1 MSHRR
6 QSERGYA
13 LLVIFL
19 MAATVALMLYKQ
31 MPRVAFER
39 ERDREQLL
47 IDRGEQ
53 YRRAIELYF
62 RANNA
67 WPQRIEDLEDTNDK
81 RYLRRRYKDP
91 YTGKDEW
98 RIVHTNGSQLT
109 DSLVEKPPDVNASNS
124 TQGSGATQQLEP
136 ANAAAQQRP
145 SDRTLP
151 GADSFNNSP
160 PPQFTGQP
168 GFGQPG
174 AQPGGILLPN
184 GVQAGTPPP
193 GFTPQFPGQQ
203 FPGQQFPGQQFP
215 GQQFPGQQI
224 PGQAPNTQAKGAIV
238 PQFPGQQF
246 PGQQFPGQ
254 QFPGQQFPG
263 QQFPGQA
270 VPGQAPPGQVPGQ
283 AGAPGTFTPQFPG
296 QQFPGQPP
304 PPGVVPQ
311 NIPPGYTLNQ
321 NGQLV
326 PVTPGASPVPPAQL
340 PNQPGLNPQ
349 FANQLPNPGGQPGA
363 AATSG
368 APGQNNPALGLIN
381 QLLTTPRQPPAGV
394 GLGQGSSIG
403 GGIAGVASTHAG
415 PTIKVYGERTKYEE
429 WEFVFRPTQQQLAA
443 AQAARG
449 GGPGG
454 PQGGGPGGPQ
464 GGGPG
469 GPAGGPGRQGGPPGG
484 PPGLGNPGT
493 LGPGG
498 GRGGQGGFSGGRGGP
513 AVMVGPGGLTPQ
525 GR

>member
-1 MSHRR
+1 MKRRR

-19 MAATVALMLYKQ
+19 MAASVALMLYVQ

-67 WPQRIEDLEDTNDK
+67 WPQRIEDLENTNNK

-98 RIVHTNGSQLT
+98 RIIHTNGSQLT
-109 DSLVEKPPDVNASNS
+109 DSLVEKPPSVNASNS
-124 TQGSGATQQLEP
+124 TQSSGGTQPVEL
-136 ANAAAQQRP
+136 ANAAVQQRP

-151 GADSFNNSP
+151 GAESFNTSP
-160 PPQFTGQP
+160 SAPFTGQP

-184 GVQAGTPPP
+184 GVQAATAPP

-203 FPGQQFPGQQFP
+203 FPGQQFPGQQI
-215 GQQFPGQQI
+215 PGQQI
-224 PGQAPNTQAKGAIV
+224 PGQIPGAQAKGGFV

-246 PGQQFPGQ
+246 PGQQFSGQ
-254 QFPGQQFPG
+254 I
-263 QQFPGQA
+263 
-270 VPGQAPPGQVPGQ
+270 VPGQAQPGQVPAQ
-283 AGAPGTFTPQFPG
+283 PGAPGTFTPQFPG
-296 QQFPGQPP
+296 QQFPDQPP
-304 PPGVVPQ
+304 PAGLTTP

-321 NGQLV
+321 SGQLV
-326 PVTPGASPVPPAQL
+326 PATPGATAVPPGQL

-349 FANQLPNPGGQPGA
+349 FANQFPNPSGQTGA
-363 AATSG
+363 AGTAG
-368 APGQNNPALGLIN
+368 AAGSNNAVLNLIN

-394 GLGQGSSIG
+394 NLGQGSSLG
-403 GGIAGVASTHAG
+403 GGIAGVASTHTGA
-415 PTIKVYGERTKYEE
+415 TIKVYGERTKYEE

-443 AQAARG
+443 AQAAAAAG
-449 GGPGG
+449 GS
-454 PQGGGPGGPQ
+454 QGGGPGGGPA
-464 GGGPG
+464 GGPGG
-469 GPAGGPGRQGGPPGG
+469 GPAGGPGGAGGGRQGGPPGG

-493 LGPGG
+493 LGPAG
-498 GRGGQGGFSGGRGGP
+498 GRGGPGGLSGGRGGP
-513 AVMVGPGGLTPQ
+513 APMGGPGGLTPQ